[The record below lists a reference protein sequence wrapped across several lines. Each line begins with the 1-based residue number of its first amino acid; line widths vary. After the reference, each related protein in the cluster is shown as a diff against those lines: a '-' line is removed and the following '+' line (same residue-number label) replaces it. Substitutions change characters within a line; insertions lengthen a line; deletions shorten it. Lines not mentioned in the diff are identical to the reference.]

1 MKNLRF
7 GFAGLAAAAILVTGG
22 CGGSDYGGSAPPPPP
37 PPPPMATDYTQ
48 FVKAQFA
55 ATADTTDPEAVDG
68 TDFALNDQDNPGA
81 FDDLLAAP

>member
-1 MKNLRF
+1 
-7 GFAGLAAAAILVTGG
+7 
-22 CGGSDYGGSAPPPPP
+22 
-37 PPPPMATDYTQ
+37 MATDYTQ